1 MNIVRKLVLSLVALA
16 AFLLCVA
23 VPRPQAEDQDRCQRR
38 VAHAEHELHEAID
51 RHGRHSSQANRT
63 TRGSV
68 AGVSGINS
76 GTNTTTAGTRTAIGT
91 STTTTKQLWS
101 APFQGFAGLLA
112 IDRHNSL
119 TGFRRPLIRFYP
131 ARTEQY

>member
-1 MNIVRKLVLSLVALA
+1 
-16 AFLLCVA
+16 
-23 VPRPQAEDQDRCQRR
+23 
-38 VAHAEHELHEAID
+38 
-51 RHGRHSSQANRT
+51 
-63 TRGSV
+63 
-68 AGVSGINS
+68 VSGING

-119 TGFRRPLIRFYP
+119 TGFRRPLIRFTQR
-131 ARTEQY
+131 ALSNIEQTYSDPSDYRLLNHFSQYLLLKKSGVA